1 MNSPSILIVDDEPN
15 NFAVIAA
22 QLSEFNYEIHYAS
35 SGQDALTHLD
45 IYNPDLILLDVMMP
59 GINGIQ
65 VCQQIKAMPKWQAVP
80 IVMVTALSSKADLAK
95 CLDAGADDFISKPV
109 NSEELRARVKSMLRI
124 KKQFDKIQSLSLI
137 QENTID
143 TLKISLGA
151 LRGNLA
157 SNLSHELNPP
167 LYGIIAI
174 TASIEVIKDYLQDME
189 IAPALEMLDL
199 VEQSACRIEMLTKRL
214 LVYFELETFVSKQYP
229 VKPMRTK
236 FSSTTLRS
244 QAQSSN
250 RSNDLVFSLEDA
262 EILLS
267 EQYLSTLL
275 YELVDNAL
283 KFSSS
288 GTSITVSSQIEGDML
303 KLSVLDLGRGMTEEQ
318 IAKIDAFIQ
327 FERETYEQQGTGLGL
342 TISRKIAELT
352 GGKFWIT
359 SVYQHETKVHL
370 TLPIACSYLK
380 SNNAF

>member
-1 MNSPSILIVDDEPN
+1 MNAPSILIVDDEPS
-15 NFAVIAA
+15 NFDVIAA
-22 QLSEFNYEIHYAS
+22 QLSDCDYLMDYAS
-35 SGQDALTHLD
+35 SGQEALSSLD

-59 GINGIQ
+59 GINGIE

-236 FSSTTLRS
+236 FSSTVIETTLRS

-370 TLPIACSYLK
+370 TLPLARS
-380 SNNAF
+380 

>member
-1 MNSPSILIVDDEPN
+1 MNAPSILIVDDEPN

-22 QLSEFNYEIHYAS
+22 LLSDCDYQIHYAS
-35 SGQDALTHLD
+35 SGQQALSSLD

-65 VCQQIKAMPKWQAVP
+65 VCQQIKAMPKWQAIP
-80 IVMVTALSSKADLAK
+80 IVMVTALSSKSDLAN
-95 CLDAGADDFISKPV
+95 CLGAGADDFISKPV
-109 NSEELRARVKSMLRI
+109 NPEELRARIKSMLRI
-124 KKQFDKIQSLSLI
+124 KKQFDKIQSLSQI

-157 SNLSHELNPP
+157 SNLSHELNTP
-167 LYGIIAI
+167 LYGIIAP
-174 TASIEVIKDYLQDME
+174 IELIKDFLKDMK
-189 IAPALEMLDL
+189 IAPALEMLDI
-199 VEQSACRIEMLTKRL
+199 VEQSASRIEMLTKRL
-214 LVYFELETFVSKQYP
+214 LVYFELEAFVSKQHP

-236 FSSTTLRS
+236 FSSTAIETTLRS

-262 EILLS
+262 EIALS

-352 GGKFWIT
+352 GGQFWIT
-359 SVYQHETKVHL
+359 SVYRHETKVHL
-370 TLPIACSYLK
+370 TLPLARS
-380 SNNAF
+380 

>member
-1 MNSPSILIVDDEPN
+1 MNAPSILIVDDEPS
-15 NFAVIAA
+15 NFDVIAA
-22 QLSEFNYEIHYAS
+22 QLSDCDYLMDYAS
-35 SGQDALTHLD
+35 SGQEALSSLD

-59 GINGIQ
+59 GINGIE

-157 SNLSHELNPP
+157 SNLSHELNTP
-167 LYGIIAI
+167 LYGIIAP
-174 TASIEVIKDYLQDME
+174 IELIKDFLKDMEE

-214 LVYFELETFVSKQYP
+214 LVYFELEAFVSKQYP

-236 FSSTTLRS
+236 FSSTAIETTLRS

-370 TLPIACSYLK
+370 TLPLARS
-380 SNNAF
+380 

>member
-1 MNSPSILIVDDEPN
+1 MNAPSILIVDDEPS
-15 NFAVIAA
+15 NFDVIAA
-22 QLSEFNYEIHYAS
+22 QLSDCDYLMDYAS
-35 SGQDALTHLD
+35 SGQEALSSLD

-59 GINGIQ
+59 GINGIE
-65 VCQQIKAMPKWQAVP
+65 VCRQIKAMPKWQAVP
-80 IVMVTALSSKADLAK
+80 IVMVTALSSKSDLAK
-95 CLDAGADDFISKPV
+95 CLGAGADDFISKPV
-109 NSEELRARVKSMLRI
+109 NPEELRARVKSMLRI
-124 KKQFDKIQSLSLI
+124 KKQFDKIQSLTQI

-214 LVYFELETFVSKQYP
+214 LVYFELEAFVSKQHP
-229 VKPMRTK
+229 VNPMRTK
-236 FSSTTLRS
+236 FSSTAIETTLRS
-244 QAQSSN
+244 QAESSN

-342 TISRKIAELT
+342 TICRKIAELT
-352 GGKFWIT
+352 GGKFWIA
-359 SVYQHETKVHL
+359 SVYQQETKVHV
-370 TLPIACSYLK
+370 TLPLARS
-380 SNNAF
+380 

>member
-1 MNSPSILIVDDEPN
+1 MNAPSILIVDDEPS
-15 NFAVIAA
+15 NFDVIAA
-22 QLSEFNYEIHYAS
+22 QLSDCDYLMDYAS
-35 SGQDALTHLD
+35 SGQEALSSLD

-59 GINGIQ
+59 GINGIE

-80 IVMVTALSSKADLAK
+80 IVMVTALSSKSDLAK

-236 FSSTTLRS
+236 FSSTAIETTLRS
-244 QAQSSN
+244 QAQNSN

-370 TLPIACSYLK
+370 TLPLARS
-380 SNNAF
+380 

>member
-1 MNSPSILIVDDEPN
+1 
-15 NFAVIAA
+15 
-22 QLSEFNYEIHYAS
+22 
-35 SGQDALTHLD
+35 
-45 IYNPDLILLDVMMP
+45 
-59 GINGIQ
+59 
-65 VCQQIKAMPKWQAVP
+65 
-80 IVMVTALSSKADLAK
+80 
-95 CLDAGADDFISKPV
+95 
-109 NSEELRARVKSMLRI
+109 MLRI
-124 KKQFDKIQSLSLI
+124 KKQFDKIQSLSQI

-157 SNLSHELNPP
+157 SNLSHELNTP
-167 LYGIIAI
+167 LYGIIAP
-174 TASIEVIKDYLQDME
+174 IELIKDFLKDMEE

-236 FSSTTLRS
+236 FSSTAIETTLRS

-370 TLPIACSYLK
+370 TLPLARS
-380 SNNAF
+380 

>member
-1 MNSPSILIVDDEPN
+1 MNAPSILIVDDEPN
-15 NFAVIAA
+15 NLDVIAA
-22 QLSEFNYEIHYAS
+22 QLSDCDYQIHYAS
-35 SGQDALTHLD
+35 SGQEAFSSLD

-59 GINGIQ
+59 EINGIQ

-80 IVMVTALSSKADLAK
+80 IVMVTALSSTSDLAN
-95 CLDAGADDFISKPV
+95 CLGAGADDFISKPV
-109 NSEELRARVKSMLRI
+109 NPEELRARVKSMLRI
-124 KKQFDKIQSLSLI
+124 KKQFDKIQSLTQI

-157 SNLSHELNPP
+157 SNLSHELNTP
-167 LYGIIAI
+167 LYGIIAP
-174 TASIEVIKDYLQDME
+174 IELIKDYLKDRK

-199 VEQSACRIEMLTKRL
+199 VEQSATRIEMLTKRL
-214 LVYFELETFVSKQYP
+214 LVYFELEASLSKQHL

-236 FSSTTLRS
+236 FSSTAIETTLRS

-250 RSNDLVFSLEDA
+250 RSNDLVFSLADA
-262 EILLS
+262 EIALS

-342 TISRKIAELT
+342 IICRKIAELT
-352 GGKFWIT
+352 GGQFWIS

-370 TLPIACSYLK
+370 TLPIARD
-380 SNNAF
+380 

>member
-1 MNSPSILIVDDEPN
+1 MNAPSILIVDDEPS
-15 NFAVIAA
+15 NFDVIAA
-22 QLSEFNYEIHYAS
+22 QLSDCDYLMDYAS
-35 SGQDALTHLD
+35 SGQEALSSLD

-59 GINGIQ
+59 GINGIE

-236 FSSTTLRS
+236 FSSTAIETTLRS

-370 TLPIACSYLK
+370 TLPLARS
-380 SNNAF
+380 

>member
-1 MNSPSILIVDDEPN
+1 MNAPSILIVDDEPS
-15 NFAVIAA
+15 NFDVIAA
-22 QLSEFNYEIHYAS
+22 QLSDCDYLMDYAS
-35 SGQDALTHLD
+35 SGQEALSSLD

-59 GINGIQ
+59 GINGIE
-65 VCQQIKAMPKWQAVP
+65 VCQQIKAMPKWKAVP
-80 IVMVTALSSKADLAK
+80 IVMVTALSSKSDLAQ
-95 CLDAGADDFISKPV
+95 CLGAGADDFISKPV

-199 VEQSACRIEMLTKRL
+199 VEQSACRIEILTKRL
-214 LVYFELETFVSKQYP
+214 LVYFELEAFVSKQHP
-229 VKPMRTK
+229 VNPMRTK
-236 FSSTTLRS
+236 FSSTAIETTLRS
-244 QAQSSN
+244 QAQSAN

-288 GTSITVSSQIEGDML
+288 GTPITVSSQIEGDML

-342 TISRKIAELT
+342 SISRKIAELT

-370 TLPIACSYLK
+370 TLPIARS
-380 SNNAF
+380 

>member
-1 MNSPSILIVDDEPN
+1 MNAPSILIVDDEPN
-15 NFAVIAA
+15 NLDVIVA
-22 QLSEFNYEIHYAS
+22 QLSDCDYQIHYAS
-35 SGQDALTHLD
+35 SGQEALSSLD

-59 GINGIQ
+59 GINGIE

-80 IVMVTALSSKADLAK
+80 IVMVTALSSKSDLAK

-109 NSEELRARVKSMLRI
+109 NPEELRARVKSMLRI

-236 FSSTTLRS
+236 FSSTAIETTLRS
-244 QAQSSN
+244 QAQNSN

-370 TLPIACSYLK
+370 TLPLARS
-380 SNNAF
+380 

>member
-1 MNSPSILIVDDEPN
+1 MNAPSILIVDDEPS
-15 NFAVIAA
+15 NFDVIAA
-22 QLSEFNYEIHYAS
+22 QLSDCDYLMDYAS
-35 SGQDALTHLD
+35 SGQEALSSLD

-59 GINGIQ
+59 GINGIE
-65 VCQQIKAMPKWQAVP
+65 VCRQIKAMPKWQAVP
-80 IVMVTALSSKADLAK
+80 IVMVTALSSKSDLAK
-95 CLDAGADDFISKPV
+95 CLGAGADDFISKPV
-109 NSEELRARVKSMLRI
+109 NPEELRARVKSMLRI
-124 KKQFDKIQSLSLI
+124 KKQFDKIQSLTQI

-157 SNLSHELNPP
+157 SNLSHELNTP
-167 LYGIIAI
+167 LYGIIAP
-174 TASIEVIKDYLQDME
+174 IELIKDFLKDMEE

-214 LVYFELETFVSKQYP
+214 LVYFELEAFVSKQYP

-236 FSSTTLRS
+236 FSSTVIETTLRS

-262 EILLS
+262 EIMLS

-283 KFSSS
+283 KFSPL
-288 GTSITVSSQIEGDML
+288 GTPITVSSQIEGDML
-303 KLSVLDLGRGMTEEQ
+303 KLSVMDLGRGMTEEQ

-342 TISRKIAELT
+342 IISRKIAELT
-352 GGKFWIT
+352 GGQFWIE

-370 TLPIACSYLK
+370 TLPLVCS
-380 SNNAF
+380 

>member
-1 MNSPSILIVDDEPN
+1 MNAPSILIVDDEPN
-15 NFAVIAA
+15 NLDVIVA
-22 QLSEFNYEIHYAS
+22 QLSDCDYLMDYAS
-35 SGQDALTHLD
+35 SGQEALSSLD

-59 GINGIQ
+59 GINGIE

-80 IVMVTALSSKADLAK
+80 IVMVTALSSKSDLAK

-109 NSEELRARVKSMLRI
+109 NPEELRARVKSMLRI
-124 KKQFDKIQSLSLI
+124 KKQFDKIQSLSQI

-157 SNLSHELNPP
+157 SNLSHELNTP
-167 LYGIIAI
+167 LYGIIAP
-174 TASIEVIKDYLQDME
+174 IELIKDFLKDMEE

-236 FSSTTLRS
+236 FSSTAIETTLRS
-244 QAQSSN
+244 QAQNSN

-370 TLPIACSYLK
+370 TLPLARS
-380 SNNAF
+380 

>member
-1 MNSPSILIVDDEPN
+1 MNAPSILIVDDEPS
-15 NFAVIAA
+15 NFDVIAA
-22 QLSEFNYEIHYAS
+22 QLSDCDYLMDYAS
-35 SGQDALTHLD
+35 SGQEALSSLD

-80 IVMVTALSSKADLAK
+80 IVMVTALSSKSDLAK
-95 CLDAGADDFISKPV
+95 CLGAGADDFISKPV

-124 KKQFDKIQSLSLI
+124 KKQFDKIQSLTQI

-199 VEQSACRIEMLTKRL
+199 VEQSASRIEILTKRL
-214 LVYFELETFVSKQYP
+214 LVYFELEAFVSKQHP
-229 VKPMRTK
+229 VNPMRTK
-236 FSSTTLRS
+236 FSSTAIETTLRS

-342 TISRKIAELT
+342 SISRKIAELT
-352 GGKFWIT
+352 GGQFWIT
-359 SVYQHETKVHL
+359 SVYQQETTVHL
-370 TLPIACSYLK
+370 TLPIARS
-380 SNNAF
+380 

>member
-1 MNSPSILIVDDEPN
+1 MNAPSILIVDDEPN
-15 NFAVIAA
+15 NLDVIVA
-22 QLSEFNYEIHYAS
+22 QLSDCDYQIHYAS
-35 SGQDALTHLD
+35 SGQEALSSLD

-59 GINGIQ
+59 GINGIE

-236 FSSTTLRS
+236 FSSTAIETTLRS

-370 TLPIACSYLK
+370 TLPLARS
-380 SNNAF
+380 

>member
-1 MNSPSILIVDDEPN
+1 MNAPSILIVDDEPS
-15 NFAVIAA
+15 NFDVIAA
-22 QLSEFNYEIHYAS
+22 QLSDCDYLMDYAS
-35 SGQDALTHLD
+35 SGQEALSSLD

-59 GINGIQ
+59 GINGIE

-109 NSEELRARVKSMLRI
+109 NPEELRARVKSMLRI

-236 FSSTTLRS
+236 FSSTAIETTLRS

-370 TLPIACSYLK
+370 TLPLARS
-380 SNNAF
+380 

>member
-1 MNSPSILIVDDEPN
+1 MNAPSILIVDDEPS
-15 NFAVIAA
+15 NFDVIAA
-22 QLSEFNYEIHYAS
+22 QLSDCDYLMDYAS
-35 SGQDALTHLD
+35 SGQEALSSLD

-59 GINGIQ
+59 GINGIE

-80 IVMVTALSSKADLAK
+80 IVMVTALSSKSDLAK

-109 NSEELRARVKSMLRI
+109 NPEELRARVKSMLRI

-236 FSSTTLRS
+236 FSSTAIETTLRS

-370 TLPIACSYLK
+370 TLPLARS
-380 SNNAF
+380 

>member
-1 MNSPSILIVDDEPN
+1 MNAPSILIVDDEPN
-15 NFAVIAA
+15 NLDVIVA
-22 QLSEFNYEIHYAS
+22 QLSDCDYQIHYAS
-35 SGQDALTHLD
+35 SGQEALSSLD

-59 GINGIQ
+59 GINGIE
-65 VCQQIKAMPKWQAVP
+65 VCRQIKAMPKWQAVP
-80 IVMVTALSSKADLAK
+80 IVMVTALSSKSDLAK
-95 CLDAGADDFISKPV
+95 CLGAGADDFISKPV
-109 NSEELRARVKSMLRI
+109 NPEELRARVKSMLRI
-124 KKQFDKIQSLSLI
+124 KKQFDKIQSLTQI

-214 LVYFELETFVSKQYP
+214 LVYFELEAFVSKQHP
-229 VKPMRTK
+229 VNPMRTK
-236 FSSTTLRS
+236 FSSTAIETTLRS
-244 QAQSSN
+244 QAESSN

-342 TISRKIAELT
+342 TICRKIAELT
-352 GGKFWIT
+352 GGKFWIA
-359 SVYQHETKVHL
+359 SVYQQETKVHV
-370 TLPIACSYLK
+370 TLPLARS
-380 SNNAF
+380 

>member
-1 MNSPSILIVDDEPN
+1 MNAPSILIVDDEPS
-15 NFAVIAA
+15 NFDVIAA
-22 QLSEFNYEIHYAS
+22 QLSDCDYLMDYAS
-35 SGQDALTHLD
+35 SGQEALSSLD

-59 GINGIQ
+59 GINGIE

-109 NSEELRARVKSMLRI
+109 NPEELRARVKSMLRI
-124 KKQFDKIQSLSLI
+124 KKQFDKIQSLSQI

-157 SNLSHELNPP
+157 SNLSHELNTP
-167 LYGIIAI
+167 LYGIIAP
-174 TASIEVIKDYLQDME
+174 IELIKDFLKDMEE

-236 FSSTTLRS
+236 FSSTAIETTLRS
-244 QAQSSN
+244 QAQNSN

-370 TLPIACSYLK
+370 TLPLARS
-380 SNNAF
+380 

>member
-1 MNSPSILIVDDEPN
+1 
-15 NFAVIAA
+15 
-22 QLSEFNYEIHYAS
+22 
-35 SGQDALTHLD
+35 
-45 IYNPDLILLDVMMP
+45 MMP

-65 VCQQIKAMPKWQAVP
+65 VCQHIKAMPKWQAVP
-80 IVMVTALSSKADLAK
+80 IVMVTALSSKSDLAQ
-95 CLDAGADDFISKPV
+95 CLGAGADDFISKPV

-124 KKQFDKIQSLSLI
+124 KKQFDKIQSLTQI

-199 VEQSACRIEMLTKRL
+199 VEQSACRIEILTKRL
-214 LVYFELETFVSKQYP
+214 LVYFELEAFVSKQHP
-229 VKPMRTK
+229 VNPMRTK
-236 FSSTTLRS
+236 FSSTAIETTLRS
-244 QAQSSN
+244 QAQSAN

-283 KFSSS
+283 KFSPL

-303 KLSVLDLGRGMTEEQ
+303 KLSVLDLGRGMTEAQ

-342 TISRKIAELT
+342 IICRKIAELS
-352 GGKFWIT
+352 GGQFWIE
-359 SVYQHETKVHL
+359 SVYQYEIKVHL
-370 TLPIACSYLK
+370 TLPIARS
-380 SNNAF
+380 

>member
-1 MNSPSILIVDDEPN
+1 MNAPSILIVDDEPN
-15 NFAVIAA
+15 NLDVIVA
-22 QLSEFNYEIHYAS
+22 QLSDCDYQIHYAS
-35 SGQDALTHLD
+35 SGQEALSSLD

-59 GINGIQ
+59 GINGIE

-80 IVMVTALSSKADLAK
+80 IVMVTALSSKSDLAK

-109 NSEELRARVKSMLRI
+109 NPEELRARVKSMLRI

-236 FSSTTLRS
+236 FSSTAIETTLRS

-370 TLPIACSYLK
+370 TLPLARS
-380 SNNAF
+380 

>member
-1 MNSPSILIVDDEPN
+1 MNAPSILIVDDEPN
-15 NFAVIAA
+15 NLDVIVA
-22 QLSEFNYEIHYAS
+22 QLSDCDYQIHYAS
-35 SGQDALTHLD
+35 SGQEALSSLD

-59 GINGIQ
+59 GINGIE

-236 FSSTTLRS
+236 FSSTAIETTLRS
-244 QAQSSN
+244 QAQNSN

-370 TLPIACSYLK
+370 TLPLARS
-380 SNNAF
+380 

>member
-1 MNSPSILIVDDEPN
+1 MNAPSILIVDDEPS
-15 NFAVIAA
+15 NFDVIAA
-22 QLSEFNYEIHYAS
+22 QLSDCDYLMDYAS
-35 SGQDALTHLD
+35 SGQEALSSLD

-59 GINGIQ
+59 GINGIE

-214 LVYFELETFVSKQYP
+214 LVYFELEAFVSKQYP

-236 FSSTTLRS
+236 FSSTAIETTLRS

-370 TLPIACSYLK
+370 TLPLARS
-380 SNNAF
+380 

>member
-1 MNSPSILIVDDEPN
+1 MNAPSILIVDDEPS
-15 NFAVIAA
+15 NFDVIAA
-22 QLSEFNYEIHYAS
+22 QLSDCDYLMDYAS
-35 SGQDALTHLD
+35 SGQEALSSLD

-59 GINGIQ
+59 GINGIE

-109 NSEELRARVKSMLRI
+109 NPEELRARVKSMLRI
-124 KKQFDKIQSLSLI
+124 KKQFDKIQSLSQI

-236 FSSTTLRS
+236 FSSTAIETTLRS
-244 QAQSSN
+244 QAQNSN

-370 TLPIACSYLK
+370 TLPLARS
-380 SNNAF
+380 

>member
-1 MNSPSILIVDDEPN
+1 MNAPSILIVDDEPN
-15 NFAVIAA
+15 NLDVIVA
-22 QLSEFNYEIHYAS
+22 QLSDCDYQIHYAS
-35 SGQDALTHLD
+35 SGQEALSSLD

-80 IVMVTALSSKADLAK
+80 IVMVTALSSKSDLAK
-95 CLDAGADDFISKPV
+95 CLGAGADDFISKPV
-109 NSEELRARVKSMLRI
+109 NPEELRARVKSMLRI
-124 KKQFDKIQSLSLI
+124 KKQFDKIQSLSQI

-157 SNLSHELNPP
+157 SNLSHELNTP
-167 LYGIIAI
+167 LYGIIAP
-174 TASIEVIKDYLQDME
+174 IELIKDFLKDMEE

-236 FSSTTLRS
+236 FSSTVIETTLRS

-303 KLSVLDLGRGMTEEQ
+303 KLSVLDLGRGMTAEQ

-370 TLPIACSYLK
+370 TLPLARS
-380 SNNAF
+380 

>member
-1 MNSPSILIVDDEPN
+1 MNAPSILIVDDEPN

-22 QLSEFNYEIHYAS
+22 QLSDCDYQIHYAS
-35 SGQDALTHLD
+35 SGQQALSSLD

-59 GINGIQ
+59 GINGIE
-65 VCQQIKAMPKWQAVP
+65 VCQQIKAMPKWQAIP
-80 IVMVTALSSKADLAK
+80 IVMVTALSSKSDLAK

-109 NSEELRARVKSMLRI
+109 NPEELRARIKSMLRI
-124 KKQFDKIQSLSLI
+124 KKQFDKIQSLTQI

-157 SNLSHELNPP
+157 SNLSHELNTP
-167 LYGIIAI
+167 LYGIIAP
-174 TASIEVIKDYLQDME
+174 IELIKDFLKDMK

-199 VEQSACRIEMLTKRL
+199 VDQSACRIEMLTKRL
-214 LVYFELETFVSKQYP
+214 LVYFELEAFVSKQHS

-236 FSSTTLRS
+236 FSSTAIETTLRS

-262 EILLS
+262 EIALS

-352 GGKFWIT
+352 GGQFWIT
-359 SVYQHETKVHL
+359 SVYQHETTVHL
-370 TLPIACSYLK
+370 TLPIARG
-380 SNNAF
+380 

>member
-1 MNSPSILIVDDEPN
+1 MNAPSILIVDDEPN
-15 NFAVIAA
+15 NLDVIVA
-22 QLSEFNYEIHYAS
+22 QLSDCDYQIHYAS
-35 SGQDALTHLD
+35 SGQEALSSLD

-59 GINGIQ
+59 GINGIE

-80 IVMVTALSSKADLAK
+80 IVMVTALSSKSDLAK

-109 NSEELRARVKSMLRI
+109 NPEELRARVKSMLRI
-124 KKQFDKIQSLSLI
+124 KKQFDKIQSLSQI

-157 SNLSHELNPP
+157 SNLSHELNTP
-167 LYGIIAI
+167 LYGIIAP
-174 TASIEVIKDYLQDME
+174 IELIKDFLKDMEE

-236 FSSTTLRS
+236 FSSTAIETTLRS

-370 TLPIACSYLK
+370 TLPLARS
-380 SNNAF
+380 

>member
-1 MNSPSILIVDDEPN
+1 MNAPSILIVDDEPN
-15 NFAVIAA
+15 NLDVIVA
-22 QLSEFNYEIHYAS
+22 QLSDCDYQIHYAS
-35 SGQDALTHLD
+35 SGQEALSSLD

-59 GINGIQ
+59 GINGIE

-80 IVMVTALSSKADLAK
+80 IVMVTALSSKSDLAK

-236 FSSTTLRS
+236 FSSTAIETTLRS

-370 TLPIACSYLK
+370 TLPLARS
-380 SNNAF
+380 

>member
-1 MNSPSILIVDDEPN
+1 MNAPSILIVDDEPS
-15 NFAVIAA
+15 NFDVIAA
-22 QLSEFNYEIHYAS
+22 QLSDCDYLMDYAS
-35 SGQDALTHLD
+35 SGQEALSSLD

-59 GINGIQ
+59 GINGIE

-80 IVMVTALSSKADLAK
+80 IVMVTALSSKSDLAK

-109 NSEELRARVKSMLRI
+109 NPEELRARVKSMLRI
-124 KKQFDKIQSLSLI
+124 KKQFDKIQSLSQI

-157 SNLSHELNPP
+157 SNLSHELNTP
-167 LYGIIAI
+167 LYGIIAP
-174 TASIEVIKDYLQDME
+174 IELIKDFLKDMEE

-236 FSSTTLRS
+236 FSSTAIETTLRS

-370 TLPIACSYLK
+370 TLPLARS
-380 SNNAF
+380 

>member
-1 MNSPSILIVDDEPN
+1 
-15 NFAVIAA
+15 
-22 QLSEFNYEIHYAS
+22 
-35 SGQDALTHLD
+35 
-45 IYNPDLILLDVMMP
+45 MMP
-59 GINGIQ
+59 GINGIE

-80 IVMVTALSSKADLAK
+80 IVMVTALSSKSDLAR
-95 CLDAGADDFISKPV
+95 CLGAGADDFISKPV
-109 NSEELRARVKSMLRI
+109 NPEELRARVKSMLRI
-124 KKQFDKIQSLSLI
+124 KKQFDKIQSLTQI

-157 SNLSHELNPP
+157 SNLSHELNTP
-167 LYGIIAI
+167 LYGIIAP
-174 TASIEVIKDYLQDME
+174 IELIKDFLKDMEE

-214 LVYFELETFVSKQYP
+214 LVYFELEAFVSKQYP

-236 FSSTTLRS
+236 FSSTVIETTLRS

-262 EILLS
+262 EIMLS

-283 KFSSS
+283 KFSTS

-303 KLSVLDLGRGMTEEQ
+303 KLSVLDLGRGMTEAQ

-342 TISRKIAELT
+342 IISRKIAELT
-352 GGKFWIT
+352 GGQFWIE

-370 TLPIACSYLK
+370 TLPLACS
-380 SNNAF
+380 

>member
-1 MNSPSILIVDDEPN
+1 MNAPSILIVDDEPS
-15 NFAVIAA
+15 NFDVIAA
-22 QLSEFNYEIHYAS
+22 QLSDCDYLMDYAS
-35 SGQDALTHLD
+35 SGQEALSSLD

-59 GINGIQ
+59 GINGIE
-65 VCQQIKAMPKWQAVP
+65 VCRQIKAMPKWQAVP
-80 IVMVTALSSKADLAK
+80 IVMVTALSSKSDLAK
-95 CLDAGADDFISKPV
+95 CLGAGADDFISKPV
-109 NSEELRARVKSMLRI
+109 NPEELRARVKSMLRI
-124 KKQFDKIQSLSLI
+124 KKQFDKIQSLTQI

-157 SNLSHELNPP
+157 SNLSHELNTP
-167 LYGIIAI
+167 LYGIIAP
-174 TASIEVIKDYLQDME
+174 IELIKDFLKDMEE

-214 LVYFELETFVSKQYP
+214 LVYFELEAFVSKQYP

-236 FSSTTLRS
+236 FSSTVIETTLRS

-342 TISRKIAELT
+342 TICRKIAELT
-352 GGKFWIT
+352 GGKFWIA
-359 SVYQHETKVHL
+359 SVYQQETKVHV
-370 TLPIACSYLK
+370 TLPLARS
-380 SNNAF
+380 

>member
-1 MNSPSILIVDDEPN
+1 MNAPSILIVDDEPN

-22 QLSEFNYEIHYAS
+22 QLSDCDYHIHYAS
-35 SGQDALTHLD
+35 SGQQALSSLD

-80 IVMVTALSSKADLAK
+80 IVMVTALSSTSDLAK

-109 NSEELRARVKSMLRI
+109 NPEELRARVKSMLRI
-124 KKQFDKIQSLSLI
+124 KKQFDKIQSLTQI

-157 SNLSHELNPP
+157 SNLSHELNTP
-167 LYGIIAI
+167 LYGIIAP
-174 TASIEVIKDYLQDME
+174 IELIKDFLKDME
-189 IAPALEMLDL
+189 ETAPALEMLDL

-214 LVYFELETFVSKQYP
+214 LVYFELEAFVSKQHP
-229 VKPMRTK
+229 VQPMRTK
-236 FSSTTLRS
+236 FSSTAIETTLRS

-262 EILLS
+262 EIALS

-352 GGKFWIT
+352 GGQFWIT
-359 SVYQHETKVHL
+359 SVYQHETTVHL
-370 TLPIACSYLK
+370 TLPIARG
-380 SNNAF
+380 

>member
-1 MNSPSILIVDDEPN
+1 MNAPSILIVDDEPN
-15 NFAVIAA
+15 NLDVIVA
-22 QLSEFNYEIHYAS
+22 QLSDCDYQIHYAS
-35 SGQDALTHLD
+35 SGQEALSSLD

-59 GINGIQ
+59 GINGIE
-65 VCQQIKAMPKWQAVP
+65 VCRQIKAMPKWQAVP
-80 IVMVTALSSKADLAK
+80 IVMVTALSSKSDLAK
-95 CLDAGADDFISKPV
+95 CLGAGADDFISKPV
-109 NSEELRARVKSMLRI
+109 NPEELRARVKSMLRI
-124 KKQFDKIQSLSLI
+124 KKQFDKIQSLTQI

-157 SNLSHELNPP
+157 SNLSHELNTP
-167 LYGIIAI
+167 LYGIIAP
-174 TASIEVIKDYLQDME
+174 IELIKDFLKDMEE

-214 LVYFELETFVSKQYP
+214 LVYFELEAFVSKQYP

-236 FSSTTLRS
+236 FSSTVIETTLRS

-262 EILLS
+262 EIMLS

-283 KFSSS
+283 KFSPL
-288 GTSITVSSQIEGDML
+288 GTPITVSSQIEGDML
-303 KLSVLDLGRGMTEEQ
+303 KLSVMDLGRGMTEEQ

-342 TISRKIAELT
+342 IISRKIAELT
-352 GGKFWIT
+352 GGQFWIE

-370 TLPIACSYLK
+370 TLPLVCS
-380 SNNAF
+380 

>member
-1 MNSPSILIVDDEPN
+1 MNAPSILIVDDEPS
-15 NFAVIAA
+15 NFDVIAA
-22 QLSEFNYEIHYAS
+22 QLSDCDYLMDYAS
-35 SGQDALTHLD
+35 SGQEALSSLD

-59 GINGIQ
+59 GINGIE

-214 LVYFELETFVSKQYP
+214 LVYFELEAFVSKQYP

-236 FSSTTLRS
+236 FSSTVIETTLRS
-244 QAQSSN
+244 QAQSAN

-370 TLPIACSYLK
+370 TLPLARS
-380 SNNAF
+380 

>member
-59 GINGIQ
+59 EIDGIT
-65 VCQQIKAMPKWQAVP
+65 VCKQLKAMPKWQAVP
-80 IVMVTALSSKADLAK
+80 IVMVTALSSKSDLAN

-109 NSEELRARVKSMLRI
+109 NPLELRARVKSMLRI
-124 KKQFDKIQSLSLI
+124 KKQFDKIQSLTQI

-157 SNLSHELNPP
+157 SNLSHELNTP
-167 LYGIIAI
+167 LYGIIAP
-174 TASIEVIKDYLQDME
+174 IELIKDFLKDMK

-199 VEQSACRIEMLTKRL
+199 VDQSATRIEMLTKRL
-214 LVYFELETFVSKQYP
+214 LVYFELEAFVSKQHL

-236 FSSTTLRS
+236 FSSTAIETTLRS
-244 QAQSSN
+244 QAHSAN

-283 KFSSS
+283 KFSPS

-303 KLSVLDLGRGMTEEQ
+303 KLSVLDLGRGMTEDQ

-327 FERETYEQQGTGLGL
+327 FERETYEQQGSGLGL
-342 TISRKIAELT
+342 IISRKIAELT
-352 GGKFWIT
+352 GGQFWIT

-370 TLPIACSYLK
+370 TLPIARD
-380 SNNAF
+380 

>member
-1 MNSPSILIVDDEPN
+1 MIVDDEPS
-15 NFAVIAA
+15 NFDVIAA
-22 QLSEFNYEIHYAS
+22 QLSDCDYLMDYAS
-35 SGQDALTHLD
+35 SGQEALSSLD

-59 GINGIQ
+59 GINGIE

-236 FSSTTLRS
+236 FSSTAIETTLRS
-244 QAQSSN
+244 QAESSN

-359 SVYQHETKVHL
+359 SVYQHETKVHV
-370 TLPIACSYLK
+370 TLPLARS
-380 SNNAF
+380 

>member
-1 MNSPSILIVDDEPN
+1 MNAPSILIVDDEPS
-15 NFAVIAA
+15 NFDVIAA
-22 QLSEFNYEIHYAS
+22 QLSDCDYLMDYAS
-35 SGQDALTHLD
+35 SGQEALSSLD

-59 GINGIQ
+59 GINGIE

-157 SNLSHELNPP
+157 SNISHELNPP

-236 FSSTTLRS
+236 FSSTAIETTLRS
-244 QAQSSN
+244 QAQNSN

-359 SVYQHETKVHL
+359 SVYQHETKVHV
-370 TLPIACSYLK
+370 TLPLARS
-380 SNNAF
+380 